1 MKKLIDKKQKKGILI
16 TLGITL
22 ALVTIIGGGQAYYK
36 LRSDKAD
43 KANTVVEELD
53 TYNDF
58 YNSTENLNKENSIII
73 ASKDVEDYQG
83 ADSVYTLGDMTY
95 LTYSSEEQAENAL
108 NLYKENG
115 YTAEK
120 DVITEFNLEEL
131 EEEKGKI
138 NKENFI
144 SESQNIH
151 TDSELESLNF
161 NPITVAVLDSGINPD
176 DEIKDRI
183 VFKKRISYENGD
195 SEISATWLPYEWGGA
210 SRQFEDSRNHGTQIA
225 KIIAENT
232 NANVQIA
239 SYNIIDDNGK
249 IYTSALISAIYDC
262 IAKDV
267 KVINMS
273 LTTRGYSEVLE
284 YAIKD
289 AMEHGI
295 IVVAAAGNYGE
306 DASGYTPANISGVIT
321 VGASDKNEN
330 IEDYSNYG
338 ADVDCIADGNVY
350 SADGNV
356 ILKGT
361 SFSAARVSAY
371 AARIIYGRSTGYV
384 KYILD
389 YVKEQTGNNITYESI
404 TKALNNVGLLE
415 KINIELSNKDYETIV
430 NSTDYK
436 QMIKNKFEK
445 EMTFSLQGLRGGS
458 EHWGGPY
465 IEGHGQTMSWG
476 PYVKHGSDPGFRY
489 GFSIDR
495 SNDYYDKDA
504 WYFGS
509 AAEVLGHPVEDRS
522 GNDHTVC
529 HNAWV
534 HPTTD
539 RSADDSSVCDVSTD
553 HGDVRPSWSALWDG
567 GFFRACQV
575 GVTYEIGVGDPG
587 NPSGY
592 TFDGWSV
599 TGGSAYTSE
608 SSGYKY
614 AHVGVYEDDVDFYE
628 TWNCNHSASVHG
640 HTDIY
645 ESYGECSGS
654 SGYVRCNN
662 CGAHLS
668 TWDTRVSH
676 NWQLKGKDNASQHW
690 YQCSHNGN
698 HTKGLANHTYNS
710 TPSASD
716 NYNYYYD
723 CTVCGHRKAETR
735 YYTINYYIR
744 NENADGSW
752 GGYWHWYS
760 QNYTYGQTW
769 SYSGYTNDTTYKP
782 ISGSGTVVGD
792 QNVYIDAYRNR
803 HNVNYYVRNQNP
815 DGTWGNYW
823 YWYSESKRYEEP
835 YSAIG
840 YNGDINYKQISASG
854 TMYGSDITE
863 YMDAYRQIR
872 NMDFNVYVS
881 EDGSDSNYD
890 THYICTGDNRLIWDI
905 ETNGGNSSY
914 NRSGVTDWCEDVR
927 TQAYFKVKAKINVN
941 GYHIEKMTLR
951 DNASSRYVSYYWG
964 TSLETA
970 NRNGITE
977 SDATF
982 NLPETWH
989 NQEILA
995 YIKPNIYYYKF
1006 NLNKPL
1012 KATNEPEIIGADTI
1026 PVCYNNSVV
1035 TSASEVTTIHSFPTA
1050 KLHGWNFIGWNTKAD
1065 GTGDWYTTDTV
1076 FNKQTSDL
1084 NLYAQWSQTQY
1095 TVRLSANVDATGNS
1109 IGTNLTDRLD
1119 NSTEQNM
1126 NLSTYQD
1133 SNNNLTLG
1141 NITWKYHEDGN
1152 NSYYEAVFTYDEP
1165 QSIYDYDAYFH
1176 LDYFVGNGWYYNG
1189 NKINGISQSE
1199 NNTVKSKFNLIDLIN
1214 NGSNYLDGP
1223 GTNIITLVPLYKIN
1237 SLDYIATRS
1246 NSNDLEK
1253 IDYYRRFYTGQTVTY
1268 DMLMLMNPNKNK
1280 SNDAF
1285 RLINSFTTLNLS
1297 DLSSYPITKTE
1308 SVKTSGYIESD
1319 SKVNPISVT
1328 DDFST
1333 DYVRDNLRIESIEFK
1348 DINGNSIS
1356 SISGDNLRNLQ
1367 KSGIKVPDNARSYE
1381 VIFTAIDD
1389 GWVEVDES
1397 WNNRYSF
1404 DYVKQNNGGYKP
1416 NNGDNNKVYKQTEP
1430 RTVRAKYVGKILQNN
1445 APTLKETP
1453 IRLYE
1458 EQIENWTKLNDVN
1471 KEVEELKST
1480 ILKYQV
1486 VSDFEDNNDKLSNW
1500 YKSEIQSQKLRN
1512 NMTITDIHKG
1522 TRKEDGSIEYNSSNS
1537 IELKKIIE
1545 NIHDIK
1551 DNQYYEVTIT
1561 IKDSFDKET
1570 KSRVHLYVIYNP
1582 ADFDVDESNNINR
1595 MVYMPTN
1602 ITGNYTLSDSII
1614 SHNLKG
1620 TGKEGLLNSSYSK
1633 VDGTPVRTEEY
1644 EFNSGS
1650 IYGNKGSVKIIEY

>member
-16 TLGITL
+16 TLGIML

-36 LRSDKAD
+36 LKSDKAN
-43 KANTVVEELD
+43 KANTIVEELD

-58 YNSTENLNKENSIII
+58 YNCTENLNKENSIII

-131 EEEKGKI
+131 EEERDKI

-144 SESQNIH
+144 SESQNVH

-183 VFKKRISYENGD
+183 VFKKRISYEDRD

-232 NANVQIA
+232 NTNVQIA

-289 AMEHGI
+289 AMKHGI

-321 VGASDKNEN
+321 VGASDKNGN
-330 IEDYSNYG
+330 IADYSNYG
-338 ADVDCIADGNVY
+338 EDVDCLADGNVY
-350 SADGNV
+350 SADGS
-356 ILKGT
+356 IKLQGT
-361 SFSAARVSAY
+361 SYSAARVSGYISNILQIGLEANVLQTIDNVKDNNKFINTLEKIDESKIKYDKAY
-371 AARIIYGRSTGYV
+371 KKTKTQTNKIDRQNEDTDDIELQNEFSRFRHYYDVAYLDEGRTLAAHYDKYNDNKVTESNQMISNNIVNKLALINKSMDNQYDDTTIYGPYWWLPKGSYNVVFNFTPYGWHHWQRYDIGVNFAQQSVKERAWNDTSSYGEYGFSVYNIGNNGSSQLWYTIETDGDTADYELRTMYDDAYTTGIDTYLSSVSIEANYSTPIYFDCNGGSLWNRSTGTLSWS
-384 KYILD
+384 KWA
-389 YVKEQTGNNITYESI
+389 QT
-404 TKALNNVGLLE
+404 
-415 KINIELSNKDYETIV
+415 
-430 NSTDYK
+430 
-436 QMIKNKFEK
+436 
-445 EMTFSLQGLRGGS
+445 
-458 EHWGGPY
+458 
-465 IEGHGQTMSWG
+465 
-476 PYVKHGSDPGFRY
+476 
-489 GFSIDR
+489 
-495 SNDYYDKDA
+495 
-504 WYFGS
+504 
-509 AAEVLGHPVEDRS
+509 
-522 GNDHTVC
+522 
-529 HNAWV
+529 
-534 HPTTD
+534 
-539 RSADDSSVCDVSTD
+539 
-553 HGDVRPSWSALWDG
+553 RPS
-567 GFFRACQV
+567 V
-575 GVTYEIGVGDPG
+575 EI
-587 NPSGY
+587 PSRTGY
-592 TFDGWSV
+592 NFDGWY
-599 TGGSAYTSE
+599 AYRYATNWYSDRDKIQFDTSKGKTKIWN
-608 SSGYKY
+608 SSGN
-614 AHVGVYEDDVDFYE
+614 VDRDE
-628 TWNCNHSASVHG
+628 T
-640 HTDIY
+640 TTEIM
-645 ESYGECSGS
+645 
-654 SGYVRCNN
+654 
-662 CGAHLS
+662 
-668 TWDTRVSH
+668 
-676 NWQLKGKDNASQHW
+676 
-690 YQCSHNGN
+690 
-698 HTKGLANHTYNS
+698 
-710 TPSASD
+710 
-716 NYNYYYD
+716 
-723 CTVCGHRKAETR
+723 
-735 YYTINYYIR
+735 
-744 NENADGSW
+744 
-752 GGYWHWYS
+752 
-760 QNYTYGQTW
+760 
-769 SYSGYTNDTTYKP
+769 YSGYTVYADWSAKSYKVYFDANGGTIPANGNMGNSDIQSNYGSWLSSDRTNGYVTTIYNIGNFSSMTGDCPSRYGYTFQGWYDSDGNQVYNANGSCIANTGYWNTSGDWVHDGNVTLYAHWKANQHTAYFYPNKP
-782 ISGSGTVVGD
+782 SVAS
-792 QNVYIDAYRNR
+792 
-803 HNVNYYVRNQNP
+803 HNVWLNTSRKTITFGQKLGTLPTPSLTGWTFLDWKDSNGTPYASETTLLVDSDLYLYAQWTPNKYKYNFEVNYNP
-815 DGTWGNYW
+815 DGSKSHSKSTSNVNIDR
-823 YWYSESKRYEEP
+823 YSQDVYYD
-835 YSAIG
+835 YSAP
-840 YNGDINYKQISASG
+840 
-854 TMYGSDITE
+854 
-863 YMDAYRQIR
+863 
-872 NMDFNVYVS
+872 
-881 EDGSDSNYD
+881 
-890 THYICTGDNRLIWDI
+890 
-905 ETNGGNSSY
+905 
-914 NRSGVTDWCEDVR
+914 
-927 TQAYFKVKAKINVN
+927 
-941 GYHIEKMTLR
+941 
-951 DNASSRYVSYYWG
+951 
-964 TSLETA
+964 
-970 NRNGITE
+970 
-977 SDATF
+977 
-982 NLPETWH
+982 LPE
-989 NQEILA
+989 
-995 YIKPNIYYYKF
+995 
-1006 NLNKPL
+1006 
-1012 KATNEPEIIGADTI
+1012 
-1026 PVCYNNSVV
+1026 
-1035 TSASEVTTIHSFPTA
+1035 PT
-1050 KLHGWNFIGWNTKAD
+1050 LHGWKFEGWYDSSGNRYTSSTIYRVLGNT
-1065 GTGDWYTTDTV
+1065 T
-1076 FNKQTSDL
+1076 
-1084 NLYAQWSQTQY
+1084 LYARWSQTQY
-1095 TVRLSANVDATGNS
+1095 KVRLSANVDATGNS
-1109 IGTNLTDRLD
+1109 IGANLTDRLD

-1152 NSYYEAVFTYDEP
+1152 DSYYEAVFAYDEP

-1199 NNTVKSKFNLIDLIN
+1199 NNTVKTKFNLIDLVN
-1214 NGSNYLDGP
+1214 SGNDYLAGP
-1223 GTNIITLVPLYKIN
+1223 DKNIITLIPLYKIN
-1237 SLDYIATRS
+1237 DIKSIDTRS
-1246 NSNDLEK
+1246 NSNNLES

-1285 RLINSFTTLNLS
+1285 RLINSFTTLSLS
-1297 DLSSYPITKTE
+1297 DLNNYPITKTE

-1333 DYVRDNLRIESIEFK
+1333 DYVKDNLRIESMEFK

-1381 VIFTAIDD
+1381 VIFTATDD

-1397 WNNRYSF
+1397 WNNRYSLS
-1404 DYVKQNNGGYKP
+1404 DVLNANGGYRP
-1416 NNGDNNKVYKQTEP
+1416 NNGDSNKVYKNTEP
-1430 RTVRAKYVGKILQNN
+1430 RTVRAKYIGKIIQNN

-1453 IRLYE
+1453 IRIYE
-1458 EQIENWTKLNDVN
+1458 EQIESWTKLNDVN

-1512 NMTITDIHKG
+1512 SMTITDIHKG
-1522 TRKEDGSIEYNSSNS
+1522 TRKEDGSIDYTSGSS
-1537 IELKKIIE
+1537 IGLKEIIN

-1570 KSRVHLYVIYNP
+1570 KSKVHLYVIYNP

-1595 MVYMPTN
+1595 MIYMPTN

-1614 SHNLKG
+1614 SHNLQG
-1620 TGKEGLLNSSYSK
+1620 TSKEGLLNSSYSK
-1633 VDGTPVRTEEY
+1633 VDGTPARTEEY

>member
-16 TLGITL
+16 TLGIML

-36 LRSDKAD
+36 LKNDKAT

-53 TYNDF
+53 TYNNF

-83 ADSVYTLGDMTY
+83 ADSIYTLGDMTY

-131 EEEKGKI
+131 GEEKDKI

-161 NPITVAVLDSGINPD
+161 NPITVAVFDSGINPD

-321 VGASDKNEN
+321 VGASDEN
-330 IEDYSNYG
+330 GNIADYSNYG
-338 ADVDCIADGNVY
+338 ADVDCLADGNVY

-371 AARIIYGRSTGYV
+371 AARILSLDSNINIIQTIDNLKNENKFIGINSIDRAKFGYD
-384 KYILD
+384 KNYIKN
-389 YVKEQTGNNITYESI
+389 KEQTNKIDKSKPKDEDINLQASSSWFTHYYDVVYMGEGRIYTCSRVKDGSGYHDTNTSIKGNILSSMYLWNHS
-404 TKALNNVGLLE
+404 LNP
-415 KINIELSNKDYETIV
+415 DY
-430 NSTDYK
+430 
-436 QMIKNKFEK
+436 
-445 EMTFSLQGLRGGS
+445 TFSQIY
-458 EHWGGPY
+458 GPY
-465 IEGHGQTMSWG
+465 WWL
-476 PYVKHGSDPGFRY
+476 PKGSY
-489 GFSIDR
+489 
-495 SNDYYDKDA
+495 K
-504 WYFGS
+504 
-509 AAEVLGHPVEDRS
+509 L
-522 GNDHTVC
+522 T
-529 HNAWV
+529 
-534 HPTTD
+534 
-539 RSADDSSVCDVSTD
+539 ADFT
-553 HGDVRPSWSALWDG
+553 
-567 GFFRACQV
+567 
-575 GVTYEIGVGDPG
+575 GV
-587 NPSGY
+587 
-592 TFDGWSV
+592 
-599 TGGSAYTSE
+599 
-608 SSGYKY
+608 
-614 AHVGVYEDDVDFYE
+614 
-628 TWNCNHSASVHG
+628 
-640 HTDIY
+640 
-645 ESYGECSGS
+645 
-654 SGYVRCNN
+654 
-662 CGAHLS
+662 
-668 TWDTRVSH
+668 
-676 NWQLKGKDNASQHW
+676 
-690 YQCSHNGN
+690 
-698 HTKGLANHTYNS
+698 
-710 TPSASD
+710 
-716 NYNYYYD
+716 
-723 CTVCGHRKAETR
+723 
-735 YYTINYYIR
+735 
-744 NENADGSW
+744 
-752 GGYWHWYS
+752 
-760 QNYTYGQTW
+760 
-769 SYSGYTNDTTYKP
+769 
-782 ISGSGTVVGD
+782 SGSGLGWSKWRNYDIVTNLARTGVV
-792 QNVYIDAYRNR
+792 NR
-803 HNVNYYVRNQNP
+803 AW
-815 DGTWGNYW
+815 DDT
-823 YWYSESKRYEEP
+823 
-835 YSAIG
+835 
-840 YNGDINYKQISASG
+840 
-854 TMYGSDITE
+854 
-863 YMDAYRQIR
+863 
-872 NMDFNVYVS
+872 
-881 EDGSDSNYD
+881 SNYSGD
-890 THYICTGDNRLIWDI
+890 GVQVTNIWNNGSTGQM
-905 ETNGGNSSY
+905 GY
-914 NRSGVTDWCEDVR
+914 VVTTDGDSADYEFRFRFDDV
-927 TQAYFKVKAKINVN
+927 A
-941 GYHIEKMTLR
+941 
-951 DNASSRYVSYYWG
+951 
-964 TSLETA
+964 TS
-970 NRNGITE
+970 
-977 SDATF
+977 
-982 NLPETWH
+982 
-989 NQEILA
+989 
-995 YIKPNIYYYKF
+995 NIYYYMNYITLEALYNTGVYYNCQGGTLNNSNTGYLTTTTWGKDRGNVSTPSRIGYNF
-1006 NLNKPL
+1006 NGWYSYNTATNWTSERNTIEFNTNSGMSKIWNSDGTPVSSIKTEVMYNNYTVYADWSAKTYTINFDANGGTIPTNGNMGSDEIHKNYNTGLYNNNKNGWVTTWYDSTAFSSMIGDCPSRYGYTFQGWYTDPTNGDKVYDSNGKCISSKYWNSSNQYKYDGNLTLYAHWKANTHTAYFYSNKPSVASHNVWL
-1012 KATNEPEIIGADTI
+1012 NTSSKTITFGQKLGTLPTPSLTGWTFLYWKDSNGTTYTSETTLLVDSDLYLYAQWTPNKYKYNFEVNYNPDGSKSHSKSTSNVNIERYSQDVYYDYSAPLPEPT
-1026 PVCYNNSVV
+1026 
-1035 TSASEVTTIHSFPTA
+1035 
-1050 KLHGWNFIGWNTKAD
+1050 LHGWKFDGWYDSSGNRYTSSTIYRVLGNT
-1065 GTGDWYTTDTV
+1065 T
-1076 FNKQTSDL
+1076 
-1084 NLYAQWSQTQY
+1084 LYARWSQTQY
-1095 TVRLSANVDATGNS
+1095 TVRLSADVTS
-1109 IGTNLTDRLD
+1109 IEHHLGENLSDRLD
-1119 NSTEQNM
+1119 NSTQQNM

-1199 NNTVKSKFNLIDLIN
+1199 SNTVKFKFNLIDLIN
-1214 NGSNYLDGP
+1214 NGSNYIDGP
-1223 GTNIITLVPLYKIN
+1223 DKNIITLVPLYNIN
-1237 SLDYIATRS
+1237 DIKYIDTRS

-1280 SNDAF
+1280 SNDAS

-1333 DYVRDNLRIESIEFK
+1333 DYVRDNLRIESLEFK

-1416 NNGDNNKVYKQTEP
+1416 NSGDSSKVYKQTEP
-1430 RTVRAKYVGKILQNN
+1430 RTVRASYTGTILQNN

-1453 IRLYE
+1453 IRIYE

-1471 KEVEELKST
+1471 KEVEELKSI

-1512 NMTITDIHKG
+1512 SMTITDIHKG

-1570 KSRVHLYVIYNP
+1570 KSKVHLYVIYNP

-1620 TGKEGLLNSSYSK
+1620 TSKEGLLNSSYSK